1 MGEDGCSKNGQLI
14 GKFCARGSTTSKRV
28 VAPQEQGE
36 STRVTRQRT
45 AANRSLTIVTHDALA
60 STDTTTSQNEEHMNN
75 NDEGKCLCDLIT
87 FYEMSVTT
95 LISMYESV
103 DSKCQLLASFIS
115 IILLH
120 CRLHCLLVSY

>member
-14 GKFCARGSTTSKRV
+14 GKFCSRGSTTSKRV

-60 STDTTTSQNEEHMNN
+60 STDTTASQNEEHI
-75 NDEGKCLCDLIT
+75 DSCYCLMVHVLKSCI
-87 FYEMSVTT
+87 Y
-95 LISMYESV
+95 
-103 DSKCQLLASFIS
+103 
-115 IILLH
+115 
-120 CRLHCLLVSY
+120 LVHA